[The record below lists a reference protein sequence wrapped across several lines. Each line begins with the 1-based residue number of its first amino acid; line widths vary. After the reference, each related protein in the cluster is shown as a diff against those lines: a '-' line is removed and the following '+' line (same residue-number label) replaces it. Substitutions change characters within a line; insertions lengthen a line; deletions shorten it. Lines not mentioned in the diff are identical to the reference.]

1 MTGSPK
7 EKLAHAEA
15 ETAEIEGERELMLRG
30 GKKLVVGESGV
41 DQYVE
46 IRNESGMLEVRIV
59 LTDSGPILKMESLKL
74 SMKAAEEV
82 TIDATKVSIRGDVI
96 NLDAK
101 TLSLG
106 AEEDIVVDA
115 KNEVRVVGRMIYLN

>member
-1 MTGSPK
+1 MAGSPK

-15 ETAEIEGERELMLRG
+15 ETVETEGEREIMLRD
-30 GKKLVVGESGV
+30 GKKLVVGESGT

-46 IRNESGMLEVRIV
+46 IRNESGMLEVRIK
-59 LTDSGPILKMESLKL
+59 LTESGPVLQMESLKL

-82 TIDATKVSIRGDVI
+82 SIDATKISIRGETI
-96 NLDAK
+96 NLDAG

-106 AEEDIVVDA
+106 AEEDIKVDA